1 MCGCRVAN
9 MRASS
14 LTTGGRGTPGAVGAD
29 VTIVPTS
36 EALLASVDREDGGVG
51 GSLFLTTSSYGGFA
65 VI

>member
-14 LTTGGRGTPGAVGAD
+14 LTTGGRGAPGAVGAN
-29 VTIVPTS
+29 VTVMPTS
-36 EALLASVDREDGGVG
+36 EALLASMDREDGGVG
-51 GSLFLTTSSYGGFA
+51 SSLLFTASSYGGFV